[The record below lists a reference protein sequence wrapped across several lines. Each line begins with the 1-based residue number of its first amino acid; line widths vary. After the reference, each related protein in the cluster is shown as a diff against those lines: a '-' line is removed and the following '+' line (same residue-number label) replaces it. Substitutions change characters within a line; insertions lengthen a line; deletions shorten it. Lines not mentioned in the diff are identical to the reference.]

1 MNVIVRLFRLA
12 QARSVLPQDAA
23 AALLYALNLPAWVG
37 RRGGFAVE
45 KDRLFFAEKFLMVF
59 SDGKRLSYL
68 VPVFILYILH

>member
-37 RRGGFAVE
+37 RRVGFAVE